1 VERYRTTIILLVVLV
16 ALAGLA
22 FFVNRGGNTPSPLT
36 TPTTNTVYVWQET
49 SPIVAI
55 QVVSATG
62 SVSLTKNT
70 ETTVWSIREPIS
82 DTADP
87 IIVGNLVDTLQNLSA
102 QSELTGTTDLAEFG
116 LAGQPLSV
124 TFTFSSTDGM
134 QRTLLIGDAS
144 PDGSTYYVKRAD
156 TPNVFLVSNF
166 TLEPLR
172 SWLTMPPKAQPTP
185 TPIPVTIVPTSAITS
200 TLGATGT
207 QTLTGTLPITNTLPG
222 AANPTT
228 PLVPT
233 TAPVTSPSP

>member
-36 TPTTNTVYVWQET
+36 TPSTNTVYVWQET

-102 QSELTGTTDLAEFG
+102 QSELTGTTDLAQYG

-124 TFTFSSTDGM
+124 TFTFSSTEGM

-172 SWLTMPPKAQPTP
+172 SWLTTPPKAQPTA

-200 TLGATGT
+200 TLGVTGT

-233 TAPVTSPSP
+233 AAPVTSPSP